1 MSIAVQKLSFSYG
14 AHRVLSDVTFTASE
28 GALLAVLG
36 PNGVGKSTMFRC
48 MLGLMNDY
56 TGTVAVNGT
65 AIRTLSARQMA
76 RRIAYIPQSYYP
88 TFHYSV
94 LDMVLMGT
102 AHQLSPF
109 ALPGSEQT
117 DIARQALAQV
127 GVEHLAARSF
137 HRLSGGEQQ
146 LTMIARA
153 LAQQAG
159 ILVMDEPTSN
169 LDFGNQLRVLSC
181 IQRLAADGY
190 TVLLSSHN
198 PQHAL
203 TYADRILALIDGK
216 GAADGSPRDVLT
228 EALLM
233 QLYGVQTS
241 IVDTADGRVIVPRT
255 GGGQG

>member
-1 MSIAVQKLSFSYG
+1 MSIAVHNLSFSYG
-14 AHRVLSDVTFTASE
+14 AQRVLSDVSFTAAD

-56 TGTVAVNGT
+56 TGTIAVNDT
-65 AIRTLSARQMA
+65 DIRTLSARQMA

-109 ALPGSEQT
+109 ALPGDEQ
-117 DIARQALAQV
+117 AAVAEQALAQV
-127 GVEHLAARSF
+127 GMQHLSARSF
-137 HRLSGGEQQ
+137 QRLSGGEQQ

-153 LAQQAG
+153 LAQQAK

-181 IQRLAADGY
+181 IKGLAADGY

-203 TYADRILALIDGK
+203 TYADRILALIDGSV
-216 GAADGSPRDVLT
+216 AADGPPQDVLT
-228 EALLM
+228 ETLL
-233 QLYGVQTS
+233 QRLYGVQAA
-241 IVDTADGRVIVPRT
+241 IVDTADGRVIVPHI